1 MRQALLFLALLLT
14 LASPAEAIETLAFDV
29 IEDQGD
35 IQIRRY
41 APHLLATVTV
51 AGDFDAAGSQ
61 AFRPLFDFISGANAG
76 EEKIAMTAPVLQQAS
91 GPQSPDQTH
100 GWAISF
106 VMPDRHSAQ
115 TLPAPRSA
123 EIRISQQPG
132 GLMAAVTYRGGWGR
146 AKYLENEQRLLNG
159 LQSSTLVICGTP
171 RWARYD
177 PPFMPWF
184 LRKNE
189 ILIPLCSANE

>member
-1 MRQALLFLALLLT
+1 MRHALLFIALLLT
-14 LASPAEAIETLAFDV
+14 LASPAEAIETLAFEV

-51 AGDFDAAGSQ
+51 DGDFDAAGSQ

-91 GPQSPDQTH
+91 DPQSSGQTD

-106 VMPDRHSAQ
+106 VMPDKHNVES
-115 TLPAPRSA
+115 LPAPRSA
-123 EIRISQQPG
+123 DIRISQQPG
-132 GLMAAVTYRGGWGR
+132 GLMAAVTYRGGWSR

-159 LQSSTLVICGTP
+159 LQNSTLAACGTP

-189 ILIPLCSANE
+189 ILIPLCNVNN